1 MKTSINFSQLCDAFR
16 AADRDENFSYKGKR
30 ALYYFL
36 EEMADQTGEEYEL
49 DVIALCC
56 EFAES
61 TVEELINDYSIDVSE
76 AEGDE
81 EEIKTIIEEYLQ
93 ENTMLVSK
101 LDNGS
106 FVYAQF

>member
-1 MKTSINFSQLCDAFR
+1 MKTSVNFSQFCDAFR
-16 AADRDENFSYKGKR
+16 AADRNENFSYNGKR
-30 ALYYFL
+30 ALFEFL
-36 EEMADQTGEEYEL
+36 EEMADDTGEEYDL

-61 TVEELINDYSIDVSE
+61 DVEELIADYNIDVSD

-81 EEIKTIIEEYLQ
+81 DEQAEIVEDYLND
-93 ENTMLVSK
+93 NTMIAGK
-101 LDNGS
+101 LKNGS

>member
-1 MKTSINFSQLCDAFR
+1 MKTTLTLSSFVQAFR
-16 AADRDENFSYKGKR
+16 TMNRTENFSLDGLE
-30 ALYYFL
+30 ALFNYFEEL
-36 EEMADQTGEEYEL
+36 EQDTGEEYEL

-61 TVEELINDYSIDVSE
+61 SVEDIISDYRIDVSE

-81 EEIKTIIEEYLQ
+81 EEIENIVEEHIQ
-93 ENTMLVSK
+93 DNTMFVAK